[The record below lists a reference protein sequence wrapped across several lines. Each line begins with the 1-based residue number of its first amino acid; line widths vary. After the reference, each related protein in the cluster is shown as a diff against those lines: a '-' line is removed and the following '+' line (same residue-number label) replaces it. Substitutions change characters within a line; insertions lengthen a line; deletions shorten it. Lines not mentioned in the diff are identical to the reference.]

1 MTGSRDRA
9 GVRSMRLGVGVLAA
23 VLITVAGAEPQLVEL
38 ALKDGRLP
46 ETQRLVRVR
55 QGDEVTLKWT
65 TDRPFTLH
73 VHGYD
78 LEARLV
84 PQSAIELR
92 FTAKATG
99 RFPLEV
105 HGPGVERTIGYLE
118 VHPR

>member
-1 MTGSRDRA
+1 VTTPR
-9 GVRSMRLGVGVLAA
+9 VRGWRLAVGLLGA
-23 VLITVAGAEPQLVEL
+23 VLTAAAGAESRIFEL
-38 ALKDGRLP
+38 QLKDGRLP
-46 ETQRLVRVR
+46 ETQRLLKVQ

-78 LEARLV
+78 LEAKLA
-84 PQSAIELR
+84 PPAAAELR

-99 RFPLEV
+99 RFPMEI
-105 HGPGVERTIGYLE
+105 HGPGVERTVGHLE